1 MNLALAEFLGL
12 LPPIRGCKLPGEEWH
27 WGDSIRSMLLHHNNK
42 ILRVAYGFPGGS
54 DGKESARNAG
64 DRGSIPGLGRFPWR
78 KEWAA
83 HSSILAWRS
92 PWTVAHQV
100 PLQGGHGPWG
110 WKELDTAKQLTPF
123 HSSMHALSLDYCQ
136 RQGLSLYILI

>member
-1 MNLALAEFLGL
+1 MVKNLPAMQET
-12 LPPIRGCKLPGEEWH
+12 
-27 WGDSIRSMLLHHNNK
+27 
-42 ILRVAYGFPGGS
+42 
-54 DGKESARNAG
+54 
-64 DRGSIPGLGRFPWR
+64 RGSFPGLGRFPWR

-100 PLQGGHGPWG
+100 PLQGGQGPWG
-110 WKELDTAKQLTPF
+110 RKELDTAKRLTLF
-123 HSSMHALSLDYCQ
+123 HSSMHALSLDYYQ